1 MSRYPSY
8 PNRAPSRS
16 RAFAAMLAIVV
27 FYLLFVMVIAH
38 EQQVA
43 EEGREFQRLDSM
55 AVLAQ
60 DLVNAY
66 DALRQPAQWRVA
78 ITPEAEARYTAAVLE
93 ADAILKRAT
102 ELEHRTAYPCT
113 IRTFYRECF
122 R

>member
-8 PNRAPSRS
+8 PHRS
-16 RAFAAMLAIVV
+16 PGIPARIVILLITV
-27 FYLLFVMVIAH
+27 YLLVLGVVGN
-38 EQQVA
+38 EVRVVNQR
-43 EEGREFQRLDSM
+43 REFQRLDSM

-60 DLVNAY
+60 DLVSAY

-78 ITPEAEARYTAAVLE
+78 ITPEADARYTTAVLE
-93 ADAILKRAT
+93 AEAILKRAT
-102 ELEHRTAYPCT
+102 ALEHATAYPCT